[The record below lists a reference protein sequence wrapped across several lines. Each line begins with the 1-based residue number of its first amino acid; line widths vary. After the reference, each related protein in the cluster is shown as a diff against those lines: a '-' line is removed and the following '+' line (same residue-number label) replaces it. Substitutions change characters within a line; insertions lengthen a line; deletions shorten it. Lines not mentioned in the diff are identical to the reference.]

1 METTIQPAGS
11 GAGEGLDFTKSDA
24 SGINKKPMRE
34 SDAWEVILNR
44 RVLCP

>member
-11 GAGEGLDFTKSDA
+11 GAGSGLDFTEA
-24 SGINKKPMRE
+24 GQQVINKKPMRD